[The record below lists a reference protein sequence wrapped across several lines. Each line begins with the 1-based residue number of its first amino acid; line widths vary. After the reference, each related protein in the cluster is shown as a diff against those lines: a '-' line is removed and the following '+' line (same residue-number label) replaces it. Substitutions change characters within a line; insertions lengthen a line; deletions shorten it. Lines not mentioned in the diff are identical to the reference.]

1 MTITSSSWCTYI
13 KKWWKEEEE
22 EEVVI
27 ARVASI
33 VGVDESTYAR
43 FIRKEK
49 EMKQ

>member
-1 MTITSSSWCTYI
+1 MTIITSSSWCTYI
-13 KKWWKEEEE
+13 KKWWKE